1 MGQFNGW
8 RMGEWSYHRGGHF
21 NGSENGH
28 VTEVESLMEEER
40 SCYRGGH
47 FNGRSMVMLWRQSV

>member
-1 MGQFNGW
+1 
-8 RMGEWSYHRGGHF
+8 MGEWSYHRDGHF

-28 VTEVESLMEEER
+28 VTEVESLMEEEW